1 MHTCSIHKELEIV
14 PGDMSDYRR
23 LAEYHYRE
31 GRPVGIKAVYTI
43 RHISLGQLVP
53 HPGCPNRMS
62 RATFEKLVRNLER
75 TGRYEPLVVRPCP
88 GRRGFFQIIN
98 GRHRCAAL
106 RALGHKTAEAVV
118 WNVSDAETDIL
129 LATLNRL
136 HGRDTLEKKVGLL
149 QRLSGAMTL
158 RELAQLLPQTRGQLD
173 RLIHGIGPVRPPLG
187 TGRVFATPIVFF
199 ADEAQDRLVAQA
211 LAQAAVGLPEGL
223 TRAAQRTAALARLAR
238 SFLDQGDPPTTA
250 DAAPREA
257 AVTAAS

>member
-1 MHTCSIHKELEIV
+1 VTAKI
-14 PGDMSDYRR
+14 RR
-23 LAEYHYRE
+23 IPLDR
-31 GRPVGIKAVYTI
+31 
-43 RHISLGQLVP
+43 LVP

-62 RATFEKLVRNLER
+62 RATLEKLVRNLER

-88 GRRGFFQIIN
+88 GRRRFFQIIN
-98 GRHRCAAL
+98 GHHRCEAL
-106 RALGHKTAEAVV
+106 RTLGQRSAEAVV
-118 WNVSDAETDIL
+118 WSVSDAETDLL

-136 HGRDTLEKKVGLL
+136 SGRDTLEKKVGLL

-158 RELAQLLPQTRGQLD
+158 RELAQLLPQTRGQLE
-173 RLIHGIGPVRPPLG
+173 RFINAKWPVGPSLE

-223 TRAAQRTAALARLAR
+223 TRAAQRAAALARLAR
-238 SFLDQGDPPTTA
+238 SFLDQGDPPATA
-250 DAAPREA
+250 DAAPPEA